1 MREADHRHSSVEE
14 FEDDDDTLLQCSP
27 LRRWRWRVLPSAA
40 LADELLG
47 SYVARISWKDHEA
60 SDGYRL
66 DTAAQV
72 VRQDRANVHKHI
84 QTDEED
90 DIDVWFTTNAKRG
103 RFEQMLNKK
112 GAMNEATRSAILH
125 GEPLI
130 EVDGLPQQR
139 PGRSSSTE
147 LSPADRVGSDADL
160 GQPAILEKSAT

>member
-1 MREADHRHSSVEE
+1 MRRNAYVLLSAAAMALAGVSS
-14 FEDDDDTLLQCSP
+14 P
-27 LRRWRWRVLPSAA
+27 A

-112 GAMNEATRSAILH
+112 AAMNEATRSAILH

-130 EVDGLPQQR
+130 EVTVYR
-139 PGRSSSTE
+139 NSV
-147 LSPADRVGSDADL
+147 RVV
-160 GQPAILEKSAT
+160 ILD